1 MVSNQHERSY
11 AVERSSVFASEI
23 FTDAYPIPEVI
34 HKTEITKK
42 NNLEV
47 FKSSSINHKK
57 SPEIQES

>member
-23 FTDAYPIPEVI
+23 FTAAYPIPEVI

-47 FKSSSINHKK
+47 FKHK
-57 SPEIQES
+57 S